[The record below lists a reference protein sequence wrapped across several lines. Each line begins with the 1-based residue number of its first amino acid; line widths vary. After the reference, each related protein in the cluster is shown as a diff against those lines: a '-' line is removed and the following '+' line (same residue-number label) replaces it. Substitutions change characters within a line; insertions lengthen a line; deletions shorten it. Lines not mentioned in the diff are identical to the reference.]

1 MSRVAKNPV
10 VLPSGVEVTVQ
21 NGQVCVKGKNGNLS
35 LSLPSC
41 VSVDIRDN
49 KELVFKPA
57 NQDKH
62 SLSMSGTIRALC
74 ANMVKGVS
82 EGFERKLQ
90 LIGVGYRAQAQGSV
104 LNLSLGYSHP
114 IVYQMPEGVSVQT
127 PSQTEIIISGA
138 DKQKIGQV
146 SAEIRAFRAPEPYK
160 GKGVRYA
167 DEVVVMKE
175 AKKK

>member
-82 EGFERKLQ
+82 
-90 LIGVGYRAQAQGSV
+90 
-104 LNLSLGYSHP
+104 
-114 IVYQMPEGVSVQT
+114 QMPEGVSGQT

>member
-62 SLSMSGTIRALC
+62 SLSMSGNIDDYFFVLKDFYKEKILDRD
-74 ANMVKGVS
+74 
-82 EGFERKLQ
+82 RK
-90 LIGVGYRAQAQGSV
+90 SV
-104 LNLSLGYSHP
+104 
-114 IVYQMPEGVSVQT
+114 V
-127 PSQTEIIISGA
+127 
-138 DKQKIGQV
+138 
-146 SAEIRAFRAPEPYK
+146 
-160 GKGVRYA
+160 
-167 DEVVVMKE
+167 
-175 AKKK
+175 